1 VQKVIECLHRY
12 PGIWS
17 WLIDSNNIRAS
28 VSIEATAEPGRQAAD
43 FQYPDCHQKSEIP
56 RRSRKHVKGSLI
68 GLS

>member
-1 VQKVIECLHRY
+1 MIECLHRY

-43 FQYPDCHQKSEIP
+43 LQYPNRHQKSEIP
-56 RRSRKHVKGSLI
+56 RWSRKQGKGWLI
-68 GLS
+68 DLP